1 MRNNISH
8 FQEGKQPLQ
17 YLSINLYPSE
27 QDLCYWHRVNG
38 KIPPRILPFHEL
50 MSLTFCAYELVAN
63 SSKKL
68 LYNTRPYLLVL
79 WYYCPAEPWYCTTS
93 STAWRDCS
101 AFPILYCLLYTPALF
116 WLYEAL
122 YVLVDAFCDLKVRLA
137 ITEEG
142 GGNKSC
148 AAMYQ
153 YRYNCVGHNFQ
164 QIGWTAPL
172 VAAFVK
178 AFTAAKQAASNDHEG
193 TATSSQQKVGGPS
206 LVDRVLYKGFRKGAV
221 SPVHARQQPQQ

>member
-17 YLSINLYPSE
+17 YLSINLCPSE
-27 QDLCYWHRVNG
+27 RDLCYWHRVNG

-50 MSLTFCAYELVAN
+50 MFLTFCAYELVAN

-68 LYNTRPYLLVL
+68 LYNTRPY
-79 WYYCPAEPWYCTTS
+79 WYYGIIVPLNLGIIIQRRALY
-93 STAWRDCS
+93 WRDCS

-122 YVLVDAFCDLKVRLA
+122 YILVDAFCDLKVRLA
-137 ITEEG
+137 IG

-148 AAMYQ
+148 AAIYQ
-153 YRYNCVGHNFQ
+153 CQYNCVGHNFQ
-164 QIGWTAPL
+164 EIGH
-172 VAAFVK
+172 
-178 AFTAAKQAASNDHEG
+178 NE
-193 TATSSQQKVGGPS
+193 TSCQSFS
-206 LVDRVLYKGFRKGAV
+206 WSA
-221 SPVHARQQPQQ
+221 